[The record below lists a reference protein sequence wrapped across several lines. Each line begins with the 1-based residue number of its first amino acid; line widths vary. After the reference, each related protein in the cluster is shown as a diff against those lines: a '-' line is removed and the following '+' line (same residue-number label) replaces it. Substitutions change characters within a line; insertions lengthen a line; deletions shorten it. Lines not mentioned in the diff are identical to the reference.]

1 MHKEGDRGIISGL
14 SIFYANVKEKYLTA
28 LRKQHIMAV
37 KEYCLTADAKTEGG
51 IMALNDRQL
60 RFTYEYMVDHNATQA
75 AIRAGYSAKTAY
87 SQGQR
92 LLKKVEI
99 RKVIGEATERQNCR
113 IEITADRV
121 LQEIA
126 KIAFFDP
133 RKLFDRYGNP
143 KGINE
148 IDDDT
153 AAAIAGLDVDTKTDG
168 ESDLL
173 TITKRIKIADKQKAL
188 DMLGRHYGLFDGK
201 RPDGSE
207 ESGGGIVMLPDV
219 MESDDDA

>member
-1 MHKEGDRGIISGL
+1 
-14 SIFYANVKEKYLTA
+14 
-28 LRKQHIMAV
+28 
-37 KEYCLTADAKTEGG
+37 
-51 IMALNDRQL
+51 MALNDRQL

-92 LLKKVEI
+92 LLKNVEI
-99 RKVIGEATERQNCR
+99 RKVIGDATERQNCR

-133 RKLFDRYGNP
+133 RKLFDEYGNP

-201 RPDGSE
+201 RSDGSE
-207 ESGGGIVMLPDV
+207 ACGGGIIILPEATDI
-219 MESDDDA
+219 DDYE

>member
-1 MHKEGDRGIISGL
+1 
-14 SIFYANVKEKYLTA
+14 
-28 LRKQHIMAV
+28 
-37 KEYCLTADAKTEGG
+37 
-51 IMALNDRQL
+51 MALNDRQL

-92 LLKKVEI
+92 LLKNVEI
-99 RKVIGEATERQNCR
+99 RKVIGDATERQNCR

-133 RKLFDRYGNP
+133 RKLFDKYGNP

-153 AAAIAGLDVDTKTDG
+153 AAAIAGLEVDTKTDG

-173 TITKRIKIADKQKAL
+173 TITKKYKIADKQKSL
-188 DMLGRHYGLFDGK
+188 DMLARHLGLLDGK
-201 RPDGSE
+201 RGEEGS
-207 ESGGGIVMLPDV
+207 SAGGGIIILPDATDI
-219 MESDDDA
+219 DDYE